1 MFSKFF
7 RKIILSISSLSPV
20 ALTFWF
26 KEFSKS
32 FDFFEGWQY
41 LMIFVLTIITSFLT
55 IHLSKS
61 KLEVMNVKISTVQNS
76 DNEVVTY
83 IFAYILPL
91 IGFDLK
97 ITLFILLLY
106 LFIVFTTNIYHFNPI
121 IGLFGYH
128 YYTISFENGTTFVL
142 ISKKTLMNAKEINSV
157 VQLDDYTLLEV
168 IKNNY

>member
-32 FDFFEGWQY
+32 FDFFEGLQY
-41 LMIFVLTIITSFLT
+41 LMIFVLTMIISFLT
-55 IHLSKS
+55 IHLSES
-61 KLEVMNVKISTVQNS
+61 KLEVIKVKISTVQNS
-76 DNEVVTY
+76 DNEVVSY

-97 ITLFILLLY
+97 ITLFIIFLY

-168 IKNNY
+168 IKK

>member
-7 RKIILSISSLSPV
+7 RKLILSITSLSPV

-26 KEFSKS
+26 RDFSKNFNFSEGLLYLLIFFIIIIIS
-32 FDFFEGWQY
+32 F
-41 LMIFVLTIITSFLT
+41 LMIFLA
-55 IHLSKS
+55 KS
-61 KLEVMNVKISTVQNS
+61 KLEIINVKINSVQNS
-76 DNEVVTY
+76 DNEVISY

-97 ITLFILLLY
+97 ITFFILLLY

-142 ISKKTLMNAKEINSV
+142 ISKKTLMNSKEINSV

-168 IKNNY
+168 AKNRS